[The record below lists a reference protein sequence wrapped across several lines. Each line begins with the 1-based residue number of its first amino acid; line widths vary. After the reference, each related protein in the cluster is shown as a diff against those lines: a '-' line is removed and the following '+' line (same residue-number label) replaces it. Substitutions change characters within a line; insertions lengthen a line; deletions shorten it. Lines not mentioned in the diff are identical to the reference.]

1 MFKTKDFYLAST
13 LVMLGNT
20 IQQHTKEDLKTVFYF
35 EDSEMLQKQ
44 VQDYFYDRLRVS
56 PHQFQTAIKTIKSI
70 IYS

>member
-56 PHQFQTAIKTIKSI
+56 PHQYQTAIKTIKSI

>member
-1 MFKTKDFYLAST
+1 MFKTKDFYLAAT

-20 IQQHTKEDLKTVFYF
+20 IRQHTKEDLKTVFYF

-56 PHQFQTAIKTIKSI
+56 PHQYQTAIKTIKSI

>member
-44 VQDYFYDRLRVS
+44 VQDYFYDRLSVS